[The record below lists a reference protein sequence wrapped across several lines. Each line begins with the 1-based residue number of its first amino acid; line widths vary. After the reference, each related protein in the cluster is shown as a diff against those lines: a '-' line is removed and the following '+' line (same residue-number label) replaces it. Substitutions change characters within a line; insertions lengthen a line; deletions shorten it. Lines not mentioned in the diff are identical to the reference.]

1 MELERH
7 KKKKINCKDTKIPK
21 DIEKNKE
28 ICFSFD
34 ILGSIRTF

>member
-1 MELERH
+1 MKLH
-7 KKKKINCKDTKIPK
+7 LNIQIFFWKDTKISK

-34 ILGSIRTF
+34 I